1 MRLLL
6 ILIGVFCLP
15 LAALAAEWTPYANAR
30 FGFAVE
36 IPPGFTLVREADNG
50 DGQSYANGEAR
61 LAVWGHTLA
70 EGDFKDDVA
79 ERRASYAR
87 EGWDLSYDR
96 QTAGWASLS
105 GTRGTSIL
113 YHRAIALC
121 DGAAA
126 SFVLEYPDTMKAEIS
141 PLVGRLVKSLRPAQ
155 GCTNAQGAAPAAQ

>member
-6 ILIGVFCLP
+6 VLIGVFCLP
-15 LAALAAEWTPYANAR
+15 LAAIAAEWTPYANAR

-36 IPPGFTLVREADNG
+36 IPPGFALVREADNG

-70 EGDFKDDVA
+70 EGDFKEDVA
-79 ERRASYAR
+79 ERRATYAR
-87 EGWDLSYDR
+87 EGWYLSYDR

-121 DGAAA
+121 EGAAA